1 LAARVTASAGF
12 GQVNLITDAAS
23 STYNSLQV
31 SFTRS
36 MSHGLMMQASYTW
49 SKSID
54 NSSSSLPTQDYL
66 GDGIPQNANRLS
78 DSRALSNYDMPHR
91 LLVTGIWAV
100 PFAGSLTG
108 KFSTA
113 LLKGWQFE
121 TVTVAQSGVPVNV
134 FSGPVLGI
142 SDVNLDGNTTGG
154 AALDN
159 TLADCS
165 IGGAGITLPS
175 GFSSSYTFSQPL
187 LGNRGSCPRNAARQP
202 GLFNMNLSATKSFLL
217 KESGLLGSGPW
228 RLQLRTQFYNVLN
241 NPSFYVA
248 SVNNLYVS
256 NSTTFGRMSPLPQRK
271 AEMAVRLTW

>member
-1 LAARVTASAGF
+1 LLSALAARVTASAGF

-66 GDGIPQNANRLS
+66 GDGILQNANRLS

-121 TVTVAQSGVPVNV
+121 TATVAQSGVPVNV

-159 TLADCS
+159 TLALFDWRGRHHAAERLLQQVHVLATVAWQSGKLSSQC
-165 IGGAGITLPS
+165 GTPTGIVQHELVGDEELS
-175 GFSSSYTFSQPL
+175 LEGEW
-187 LGNRGSCPRNAARQP
+187 AAR
-202 GLFNMNLSATKSFLL
+202 LWAMASATAC
-217 KESGLLGSGPW
+217 PV
-228 RLQLRTQFYNVLN
+228 LQRAQ
-241 NPSFYVA
+241 
-248 SVNNLYVS
+248 
-256 NSTTFGRMSPLPQRK
+256 
-271 AEMAVRLTW
+271 